1 MNYVEKDLQHIWH
14 PCSQMKDYE
23 TFNPIVIEKGE
34 GLYLYD
40 IEGNKYADAVSS
52 WWCNLFGHANPKI
65 NQAIKNQLDNLE
77 HVIFANFS
85 NKPAIELCDR
95 LHKILPGKLNKFF
108 FTDNGS
114 AAVEAALKMSFQ
126 YHAQMGKENKK
137 KFMALTDAYHG
148 ETIGALSVGDLDLYT
163 QVYKPLM
170 IDVTRIEGPDCYRC
184 PYQLE
189 RECCSAECFEKVEKA
204 LEEIGDEVSA
214 FIVEPLVQ
222 AAAGMKIYS
231 PIYLQKLRKACDQYG
246 IHLIADEIAVGFGR
260 TGKMFACEHA
270 GITPDMMCLSKGI
283 TGGYMPMAL
292 VVTTDEIYNA
302 FYADYIEGK
311 AFMHSHTY
319 SGNALGCSAALAVL
333 DIFESENILEKAE
346 DRARRFNAKIRE
358 TFEKHPYVGE
368 IRKIGLINAIELVE
382 DKDTKKGFDS
392 KLRVGYE
399 IYKIAVSKGLL
410 LRPLGNVI
418 YFNPPINIEEEDMD
432 YMIKKADQSINEFF
446 DNYKQ

>member
-1 MNYVEKDLQHIWH
+1 MDYIEKDLEHIWH

-23 TFNPIVIEKGE
+23 TFNPIVIERGE

-40 IEGNKYADAVSS
+40 IQGNKYADAVSS
-52 WWCNLFGHANPKI
+52 WWCNLFGHAHPKI
-65 NQAIKNQLDNLE
+65 NEAIKRQVDELE

-114 AAVEAALKMSFQ
+114 AAVEAAMKMSFQ
-126 YHAQMGKENKK
+126 YHAQMGAGHKK

-170 IDVTRIEGPDCYRC
+170 IDVTRVVGPDCYRC
-184 PYQLE
+184 PYGLK
-189 RECCSAECFEKVEKA
+189 RGCCNAECFEKIEQA
-204 LEEIGDEVSA
+204 LEQVGEEVSA
-214 FIVEPLVQ
+214 FIIEPLVQ

-231 PIYLQKLRKACDQYG
+231 PIYLQKLRKACDKYN

-292 VVTTDEIYNA
+292 VVTTDKIYNA
-302 FYADYIEGK
+302 FYADYLEGK

-346 DRARRFNAKIRE
+346 EKAKVFNTKIRSA
-358 TFEKHPYVGE
+358 FENYPYVGE
-368 IRKIGLINAIELVE
+368 IRQIGLINAIELVE
-382 DKDTKKGFDS
+382 DKDSQREFDS

-410 LRPLGNVI
+410 LRPLGNII
-418 YFNPPINIEEEDMD
+418 YFNPPINIEEKDMD
-432 YMIKKADQSINEFF
+432 YMIEKAQESIKQFF
-446 DNYKQ
+446 KN